1 MNPEIVNIYI
11 EKLLNEVAELTKT
24 KIYLSTQLS
33 YAEQLNAQLNEKI
46 QKLEGSLN
54 KKPSKTKD
62 EDFWPG

>member
-33 YAEQLNAQLNEKI
+33 YAEQLNAQLNDKI
-46 QKLEGSLN
+46 QKLEAGLN
-54 KKPSKTKD
+54 KKTSKTKD
-62 EDFWPG
+62 EDF

>member
-33 YAEQLNAQLNEKI
+33 YAEQLNAQLNDKI
-46 QKLEGSLN
+46 QKLEAGLH
-54 KKPSKTKD
+54 KKTSKNKD
-62 EDFWPG
+62 EDF

>member
-33 YAEQLNAQLNEKI
+33 YAEQLNAQLNDKI
-46 QKLEGSLN
+46 QKLEASLN
-54 KKPSKTKD
+54 KKTSKNKD
-62 EDFWPG
+62 EDF

>member
-33 YAEQLNAQLNEKI
+33 YAEQLNAQLNDKI
-46 QKLEGSLN
+46 QKLEAGLN
-54 KKPSKTKD
+54 KKTSKNKD
-62 EDFWPG
+62 EDF

>member
-46 QKLEGSLN
+46 QKLEGNLN

-62 EDFWPG
+62 EDF

>member
-33 YAEQLNAQLNEKI
+33 YAEQLNAQLNDKI
-46 QKLEGSLN
+46 QKLEAGLN
-54 KKPSKTKD
+54 KKTSKNKD